1 MSRLLDL
8 SKITDVLDKI
18 TLMFSKFDKLFALG
32 KYLAKLANHHRD
44 IMKKQYP
51 DTLPPDLD
59 IDFEKILEDD
69 VEPETKP
76 DPPPS

>member
-1 MSRLLDL
+1 LLN
-8 SKITDVLDKI
+8 LDKI
-18 TLMFSKFDKLFALG
+18 TEALEKIGLLFTKVDKLFKLG
-32 KYLAKLANHHRD
+32 VYLAKLANAHRD
-44 IMKKQYP
+44 ILKKQYP

-76 DPPPS
+76 DPSPP